1 MISTLHTQ
9 NIDLNNFE
17 YINAENLFDH
27 PYEYSILLGDI
38 FLLVWMEAL
47 QN

>member
-1 MISTLHTQ
+1 MISTIHTQ

-17 YINAENLFDH
+17 YINAEDH
-27 PYEYSILLGDI
+27 PYAYSILPGVI
-38 FLLVWMEAL
+38 FLLVWIEAL

>member
-1 MISTLHTQ
+1 MISTIHTQ

-17 YINAENLFDH
+17 YINAESDH
-27 PYEYSILLGDI
+27 PYAYSILPGVI
-38 FLLVWMEAL
+38 FLLVWIEAL

>member
-17 YINAENLFDH
+17 YINAEH
-27 PYEYSILLGDI
+27 PYEYSILPGVI